1 MHYFVRFQME
11 ELCVQDRAYLKMVAS
26 CGQERVIARL
36 DTKESTCFACTFSIE
51 LIHFITDVHHFES
64 FYPGGLK
71 SYTEKA
77 RRMLLQSS
85 QKVNPLAGYT
95 PSVGF
100 LRFAMTRFPRPFVST
115 STRLC
120 FIPSR
125 RRVWRSFDTPGLYS
139 WQVDWASDWATT
151 GSR

>member
-95 PSVGF
+95 PSV
-100 LRFAMTRFPRPFVST
+100 
-115 STRLC
+115 
-120 FIPSR
+120 
-125 RRVWRSFDTPGLYS
+125 
-139 WQVDWASDWATT
+139 
-151 GSR
+151 